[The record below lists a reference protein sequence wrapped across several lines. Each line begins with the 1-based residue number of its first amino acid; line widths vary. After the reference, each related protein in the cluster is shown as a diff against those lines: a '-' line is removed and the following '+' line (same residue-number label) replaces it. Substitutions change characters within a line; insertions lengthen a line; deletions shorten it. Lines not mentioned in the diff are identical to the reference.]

1 MTSAAAEP
9 AAGWTAV
16 CRYHDLQPERGAAA
30 LLGGVQVALFRTFD
44 GTVYAIDD
52 TCTHED
58 CSLSEGELSHHL
70 VECPCHGSRFDVRT
84 GEVLNLPAV
93 IPVGTY
99 RVAVT
104 GDQVLVDVDA
114 KPVG

>member
-1 MTSAAAEP
+1 MDEAILDCTEIPSAEMRRVLVGEVPVCVAHTDDG
-9 AAGWTAV
+9 GW
-16 CRYHDLQPERGAAA
+16 
-30 LLGGVQVALFRTFD
+30 
-44 GTVYAIDD
+44 YAIDD
-52 TCTHED
+52 TCTHQD

>member
-1 MTSAAAEP
+1 MDEAILDCTEIPSAEMRRVLVGEVPVCVAHTDDG
-9 AAGWTAV
+9 GW
-16 CRYHDLQPERGAAA
+16 
-30 LLGGVQVALFRTFD
+30 
-44 GTVYAIDD
+44 YAIDD

>member
-1 MTSAAAEP
+1 MTRALDQAILQSSEIPLAEMRRLMVGEV
-9 AAGWTAV
+9 AICLAHTEDGGW
-16 CRYHDLQPERGAAA
+16 
-30 LLGGVQVALFRTFD
+30 
-44 GTVYAIDD
+44 YAIDD

-58 CSLSEGELSHHL
+58 CSLSQGELTDHL

-93 IPVGTY
+93 IPVWTH

-104 GDQVLVDVDA
+104 GDQVLVDVDPT
-114 KPVG
+114 PVGGPWR

>member
-1 MTSAAAEP
+1 MTQAVDEAILQCSEIPKTEMRRVMVGEVAICLTHTEDG
-9 AAGWTAV
+9 GW
-16 CRYHDLQPERGAAA
+16 
-30 LLGGVQVALFRTFD
+30 
-44 GTVYAIDD
+44 YAIDD

>member
-1 MTSAAAEP
+1 MSEGLIDVARASDIPPGCAARVEIDDVPVAIFN
-9 AAGWTAV
+9 V
-16 CRYHDLQPERGAAA
+16 
-30 LLGGVQVALFRTFD
+30 GGTF
-44 GTVYAIDD
+44 YAIDD

-58 CSLSEGELSHHL
+58 CSLSQGELTDHL

-93 IPVGTY
+93 IPVGTH

-104 GDQVLVDVDA
+104 GDQVLVDVDPT
-114 KPVG
+114 PVGGPWR

>member
-1 MTSAAAEP
+1 MTQAVEESILQCSEIP
-9 AAGWTAV
+9 PTEMRRVMVGELAV
-16 CRYHDLQPERGAAA
+16 CVAHTED
-30 LLGGVQVALFRTFD
+30 GGW
-44 GTVYAIDD
+44 YAIDD

-58 CSLSEGELSHHL
+58 CSLSEGELSDHL

-104 GDQVLVDVDA
+104 GDQVLVDVDP

>member
-1 MTSAAAEP
+1 MTQAVDEAILQCSEIPKTEMRRVMVGEVAICLAHTEDG
-9 AAGWTAV
+9 GW
-16 CRYHDLQPERGAAA
+16 
-30 LLGGVQVALFRTFD
+30 
-44 GTVYAIDD
+44 YAIDD

-58 CSLSEGELSHHL
+58 CSLSEGELSDHL